1 MQDNIFLI
9 DPMVSFTLAI
19 MLLFFGKRLTER
31 YEILRRYSIPEP
43 VIGGFCCAAATAL
56 LYFALDIQVNF
67 ELEMRDVLLL
77 YFFAAIGL
85 KSDLRNLVKGGRP
98 LLILV
103 LLASVFIVVQN
114 LLGMGVARGF
124 GMPSASGLMVG
135 SVSLTGGVGTTLA
148 WAPIFSE
155 HLGIENA
162 MELGIAS
169 NTVGL
174 IAACCIG
181 GPIASYLIRRHNLTP
196 SHDAD
201 LEVGIASS
209 EAASAVTMNYYDVL
223 WAWMWLNLALMLG
236 HGINLLL
243 VNSGITLPSFVS
255 CLMAGIL
262 IRNLMFGILGSHRMK
277 RWSGSSQG
285 MALISDICLGM
296 FLTMALMGLQI
307 WQLGGVLLFVL
318 TALTL
323 QVLLAVLYT
332 TLIVFRCMGRSYES
346 SVIARRLRRHCAGF
360 HRHSRCQYDR
370 GYPATW
376 RGAPGV
382 YHRAPRLR
390 LLHRYRQRSGHQPD
404 ERRLG
409 SATHLH
415 FGNQFPTCRAELLIK
430 QLRPVA
436 AGRHAVPAQAG
447 LVEAARLLE
456 AQQLAYPKKVVG
468 AVSQAIA
475 RQLLAYFVQDAF
487 EVRPLLDQPAL
498 QGALADIH
506 PSSHRFHVARPLA
519 ETLEK
524 QGSHSGA
531 AGCPAQ
537 PLHLVA
543 GEIPEQQCQCLVAAA
558 QWLQQPLPVE
568 QDAAARRPELQVASE
583 QTLMLGGIRGLRVG
597 KLDFSQLWKVVAGQP
612 ATKPQYRGQ

>member
-346 SVIARRLRRHCAGF
+346 SVIASGF
-360 HRHSRCQYDR
+360 
-370 GYPATW
+370 GGIA
-376 RGAPGV
+376 
-382 YHRAPRLR
+382 
-390 LLHRYRQRSGHQPD
+390 
-404 ERRLG
+404 LG
-409 SATHLH
+409 STAT
-415 FGNQFPTCRAELLIK
+415 A
-430 QLRPVA
+430 VA
-436 AGRHAVPAQAG
+436 NMTAVTQRHGAAHQAFIIVPLVCGFFIDIVNAVVIS
-447 LVEAARLLE
+447 LM
-456 AQQLAYPKKVVG
+456 
-468 AVSQAIA
+468 
-475 RQLLAYFVQDAF
+475 
-487 EVRPLLDQPAL
+487 
-498 QGALADIH
+498 
-506 PSSHRFHVARPLA
+506 
-519 ETLEK
+519 
-524 QGSHSGA
+524 SGA
-531 AGCPAQ
+531 
-537 PLHLVA
+537 
-543 GEIPEQQCQCLVAAA
+543 
-558 QWLQQPLPVE
+558 
-568 QDAAARRPELQVASE
+568 
-583 QTLMLGGIRGLRVG
+583 
-597 KLDFSQLWKVVAGQP
+597 
-612 ATKPQYRGQ
+612 